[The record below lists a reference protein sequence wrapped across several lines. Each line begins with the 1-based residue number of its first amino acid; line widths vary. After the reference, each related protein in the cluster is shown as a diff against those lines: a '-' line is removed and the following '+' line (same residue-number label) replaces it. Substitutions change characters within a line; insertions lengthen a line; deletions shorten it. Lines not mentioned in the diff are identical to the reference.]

1 LSIYEQEAIMAD
13 LKQLHVAIIATDGF
27 EESELTEPKKAL
39 EKAGAKVDVLSEKP
53 GRIQAYK
60 HHEKSIQVNVDRTL
74 DQAAPD
80 EYDALVLPGGTWN
93 ADYTR
98 TLTNVRQFISEM
110 DRAGK
115 PMAVICHAP
124 WELISAGVARGR
136 KLTSWPSIQDDLR
149 NAGAEW
155 TDQEVVV
162 DQNLVTS
169 RGPKDLPA
177 FNREMLAL
185 FSRVP
190 AEAHR

>member
-1 LSIYEQEAIMAD
+1 VLRYEQEGIMAD
-13 LKQLHVAIIATDGF
+13 LKQLHVAIIANDGF
-27 EESELTEPKKAL
+27 EESELIEPRKAL
-39 EKAGAKVDVLSEKP
+39 EKTGAKVDIISEKP
-53 GRIQAYK
+53 GEIQGYK
-60 HHEKSIQVNVDRTL
+60 HHDKAGKVRVDRTL
-74 DQAAPD
+74 EQARPD
-80 EYDALVLPGGTWN
+80 EYDALMLPGGALN

-98 TLTNVRQFISEM
+98 ALPKVRQFISEM

-136 KLTSWPSIQDDLR
+136 KMTSWYTIEDDIR

-155 TDQEVVV
+155 SDREVVV
-162 DQNLVTS
+162 DQNLITS
-169 RGPKDLPA
+169 RGPQDLPV

-185 FSRVP
+185 FGRVP